1 MSKKIVFILLGLLIL
16 PLSVSAQDIYFF
28 EGEGCPHCAK
38 MKEFLNGL
46 QQEYPQIEIHDYEIW
61 YNEENHKLA
70 EQMAQERGIVIEGVP
85 TLFIGDEIIVGNQQ
99 AQVRVALEKLI
110 AQEPASKKES
120 QGKKAQAAAIN
131 TYGAWAL
138 TALVAIGLIWA
149 VLSFRKPKHET
160 GATKG
165 KLPESEQ

>member
-1 MSKKIVFILLGLLIL
+1 MSPKIVFILLALLIL
-16 PLSVSAQDIYFF
+16 PISVSAQEIYFF

-38 MKEFLNGL
+38 MKEFLSGL
-46 QQEYPQIEIHDYEIW
+46 QQEYPQLKINDYEIW
-61 YNEENHKLA
+61 YNEENRQLA

-85 TLFIGDEIIVGNQQ
+85 TLFIGDEVIVGDRQEE
-99 AQVRVALEKLI
+99 VRAAVEKLI
-110 AQEPASKKES
+110 AQKPEKKV
-120 QGKKAQAAAIN
+120 QAAAIN

-138 TALVAIGLIWA
+138 TALIVIGLVWA
-149 VLSFRKPKHET
+149 VLSFRKPQYET